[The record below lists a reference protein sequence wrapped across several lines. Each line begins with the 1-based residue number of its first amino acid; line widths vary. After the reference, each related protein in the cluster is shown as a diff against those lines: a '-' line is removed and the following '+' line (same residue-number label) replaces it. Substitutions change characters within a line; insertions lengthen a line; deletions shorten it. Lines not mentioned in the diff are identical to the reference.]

1 MPPAPRPRR
10 ACAAHH
16 YHYHFRGPF
25 GRPFGRPFAASY
37 TLLHALRHP
46 SGRCSRAVFRAMN
59 DDASSPGS
67 LSSPPHSPEQGTPA
81 STIRASAG
89 GVGVGASTPT
99 PANASPA
106 PRGLTARGEPRKKPG
121 PKPKSKDTAVPEPEK
136 KTTTR
141 KPRRSEP
148 KDPNAVPVQRKRR
161 TKASLEAQAQVQ
173 SAPQVVEETPPVQ
186 HSPTPQPAP
195 SEPVPVLKAEQPPA
209 VSLPRVLSNPEPT
222 LHSNPNL
229 SHMSAAPS
237 TPRPSSSG
245 QRYDPIRGGI
255 IESKPQAPATAPP
268 PVSPQMNH
276 RASASP
282 SITSLIDPPSASN
295 SFYSHPVKLQQQAS
309 VTSAP
314 VSPAAFSTRPA
325 SVVPSQDYH
334 SPHLQQHQL
343 QAPLPNQLQ
352 SYPAAAP
359 PEPTPMEIDSEPTKH
374 ASVPMTKSNST
385 TSATH
390 SQSNAPTP
398 PAKAIRQKEA
408 PPPLPTGSGLL
419 SGTPFGPTANANG
432 ASETQGTNIYLT
444 FDLKGRDNVTIN
456 VAQEVE
462 KKYGFAALHPRIA
475 ARKERQRQ
483 IHAAGAALERAA
495 GGVSNDDLSVD
506 LSENESNVE
515 MGGMDDDASA
525 KENGG
530 KKRRKRKQ
538 EDYDKEDDFIDDTE
552 LAWEQQ
558 ALMAKDGFFV
568 YSGPLVTEEKQAVER
583 ADGTIRRGRG
593 RGRGGTLRGET
604 SGRGR
609 GRGGGP
615 GSRGGSTV
623 RKPRVTKADR
633 AMMEQEKAARET
645 LAQTIATKQPLATP
659 TLTGQTMS

>member
-1 MPPAPRPRR
+1 MDV
-10 ACAAHH
+10 
-16 YHYHFRGPF
+16 G
-25 GRPFGRPFAASY
+25 
-37 TLLHALRHP
+37 
-46 SGRCSRAVFRAMN
+46 
-59 DDASSPGS
+59 DASSPGS
-67 LSSPPHSPEQGTPA
+67 LSSPPHSPEQGTPT
-81 STIRASAG
+81 STVRAAAG
-89 GVGVGASTPT
+89 GVGVGTSTPT

-106 PRGLTARGEPRKKPG
+106 THARGLTASGQPRKKPG
-121 PKPKSKDTAVPEPEK
+121 PKPKAKDPAAPEPEK
-136 KTTTR
+136 KTR
-141 KPRRSEP
+141 KPRKSEP
-148 KDPNAVPVQRKRR
+148 KDPNVAPVQRKRR
-161 TKASLEAQAQVQ
+161 TKASLEAQSQPQPQAQPLPPPQ
-173 SAPQVVEETPPVQ
+173 PQPQPAPPAPPAPQVVDEKPPVQ
-186 HSPTPQPAP
+186 QSPTPQNRPNEPAP
-195 SEPVPVLKAEQPPA
+195 VLQTDQTPTVTQPP
-209 VSLPRVLSNPEPT
+209 RVMNNTEPT

-229 SHMSAAPS
+229 SHISAAPT

-255 IESKPQAPATAPP
+255 FESKPQPIASVPP
-268 PVSPQMNH
+268 PVSPRLNH

-295 SFYSHPVKLQQQAS
+295 SFYSHTVKLPQQTS
-309 VTSAP
+309 ITSAP

-325 SVVPSQDYH
+325 SVLSSHEYPPQSQPQPQAQPQPQPQPQ
-334 SPHLQQHQL
+334 SQPQQQQPE
-343 QAPLPNQLQ
+343 QAPLSVQPQTHL
-352 SYPAAAP
+352 AAP
-359 PEPTPMEIDSEPTKH
+359 SGPTPMDIDSEPSKP
-374 ASVPMTKSNST
+374 ASVPMTKSNSANSGT
-385 TSATH
+385 PSH
-390 SQSNAPTP
+390 SNAPTP
-398 PAKAIRQKEA
+398 PTKGARQKEA

-419 SGTPFGPTANANG
+419 SGTPFGPVANANG
-432 ASETQGTNIYLT
+432 TSETQGTNIYLH

-483 IHAAGAALERAA
+483 ITAAGAALERAA
-495 GGVSNDDLSVD
+495 GGASNDDLSVD

-515 MGGMDDDASA
+515 MGGMDDETSA

-568 YSGPLVTEEKQAVER
+568 YSGPLVTEEKQPVER
-583 ADGTIRRGRG
+583 ADGTVRRGRG
-593 RGRGGTLRGET
+593 RGRGGTVRGEA

-633 AMMEQEKAARET
+633 AAMEQEKAARES
-645 LAQTIATKQPLATP
+645 LAQTIAIKQPLATASNQS
-659 TLTGQTMS
+659 GQATVA